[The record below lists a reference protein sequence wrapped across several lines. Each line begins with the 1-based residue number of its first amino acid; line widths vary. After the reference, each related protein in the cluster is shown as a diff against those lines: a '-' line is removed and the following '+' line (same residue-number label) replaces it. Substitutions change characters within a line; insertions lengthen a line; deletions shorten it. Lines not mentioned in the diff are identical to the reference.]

1 MLPRDESAAFAI
13 DDTILLARIIS
24 NHIDYPLETSFQ
36 VYDSLRRSDIAH
48 AFKDSAKL
56 WQRRNTDAGPIETWF
71 RERLIPFQIKHE
83 MVSRKAAFEYDASKA
98 AIPSLSRN
106 LSPLSSLR
114 TSDSKSRLSLSSH
127 STMPSSGNTTP
138 SSEGSNSSSSH
149 TSHLRKYSSC
159 GQPEMTKLMSNL
171 VVIEK

>member
-1 MLPRDESAAFAI
+1 MLPRDESAAYAI

-36 VYDSLRRSDIAH
+36 IYDSLRRTDIAH
-48 AFKDSAKL
+48 AFRDSAKL

-83 MVSRKAAFEYDASKA
+83 LVSRKAAFEYDASKA

-106 LSPLSSLR
+106 STPLSSSR
-114 TSDSKSRLSLSSH
+114 PDSKSGSSSFSH
-127 STMPSSGNTTP
+127 DTIPSSG
-138 SSEGSNSSSSH
+138 SSSSH
-149 TSHLRKYSSC
+149 NAHLRKSSSC
-159 GQPEMTKLMSNL
+159 GQAEMTRLMSDL
-171 VVIEK
+171 VVNEE

>member
-1 MLPRDESAAFAI
+1 
-13 DDTILLARIIS
+13 
-24 NHIDYPLETSFQ
+24 
-36 VYDSLRRSDIAH
+36 
-48 AFKDSAKL
+48 
-56 WQRRNTDAGPIETWF
+56 
-71 RERLIPFQIKHE
+71 

-114 TSDSKSRLSLSSH
+114 TSDSKSRTSLSSH

-138 SSEGSNSSSSH
+138 SSEGGSSSSH

>member
-36 VYDSLRRSDIAH
+36 IYDSLRRTDIAH

-83 MVSRKAAFEYDASKA
+83 MGSRKAAFEYDASKA

-106 LSPLSSLR
+106 PSPLGSLR
-114 TSDSKSRLSLSSH
+114 SDLKSRSSLSSH
-127 STMPSSGNTTP
+127 DTTP
-138 SSEGSNSSSSH
+138 SSVGSSSH
-149 TSHLRKYSSC
+149 TIHLRKYSSC